1 MPRINVNLVDVE
13 SGFEVY
19 PDGKYLVEITNKSKV
34 AKSSEGGAYIRWIAQ
49 IIEPEEYAEKL
60 ISWGTSL
67 LPQALWNLKA
77 MMEVIEVAFDEDGF
91 EMEDAF
97 GSQLIVENQVR
108 DYNGQDRNNI
118 IGYFAAE

>member
-19 PDGKYLVEITNKSKV
+19 PDGKYLVEITSKSKV
-34 AKSSEGGAYIRWIAQ
+34 AKATAGGAYIRWNAQ
-49 IIEPEEYAEKL
+49 IMEPEEHAEKL

-77 MMEVIEVAFDEDGF
+77 MMEVIGVAFDEEGF